1 MKNFFV
7 SVFFLVSAMTIS
19 AGVIEKSYFFQ
30 SPSIKTAG
38 EFQTIGFDNTMIT
51 GITGE
56 PALPYHAVQLLL
68 PTGEKAIS
76 IEFIGENEVQLP
88 GTYRI
93 IPGQASKPLSQPGE
107 PSFAYNHSVYQT
119 NASYPAKQ
127 TGELT
132 TQYLNGYAIALCT
145 FTPVKYNPATGVVT
159 IFQKVNIRIKTE
171 SNIESVNALKNLKQ
185 GEGIDKK
192 IHSFAQNAE
201 LMDQYPA
208 GTKDGD
214 DYQLLIITPAQ
225 FEANFAGLVEIYLE
239 RGIKTEIVTKETIS
253 TSGSGQDLQEKIR
266 NFIIQEYQ
274 DNSIEYVLLGGDVE
288 HIPYRGFYS
297 YVVSGGGYEDDNI
310 PADLYYAGL
319 DGNWNTDSDNRWG
332 EPGEDDL
339 LPDLAVGRFTF
350 SNETGLLN
358 MLHKTISYQNNPVL
372 GEFNNALMAGEWL
385 YGSPY
390 ETWGSD
396 YLETLIGHNTENGYE
411 TWGIPESYNYQK
423 LYEEIQ
429 PWYAND
435 LITAINSGKQF
446 VHHVGHANSTYVAYM
461 SNSDI
466 TNANFAGANGV
477 DHNYTI
483 FQSHGCICG
492 AFDENDCIMEK
503 MVTIENFAVAVIGN
517 SRYGW
522 FNEGQTEG
530 PAAHLHREMVDAMYH
545 ENIQFIGAAF
555 SEAKIQTAPWVTA
568 PGQWEEGALR
578 WNFYDINI
586 LGDPTLSVWTA
597 EPIMIQTVYENELL
611 ISSGSTSVTVT
622 SGGEPMENFSCS
634 VMMNGVL
641 YGTAMT
647 DATGVAVI
655 NFETAFAAAGE
666 GELIISG
673 MNCLPTAYPVTIHT
687 GTTGMGER
695 HEDAFALYPNPS
707 NGVVSIGFNGNDGEA
722 EIWVTN
728 VMNEVVLI
736 EKTTASAGKSLNI
749 DLGQLSKG
757 FYLVKVKTESYEV
770 TRKVIVN

>member
-1 MKNFFV
+1 MKNFIL
-7 SVFFLVSAMTIS
+7 SVFLFASVLTVSA
-19 AGVIEKSYFFQ
+19 AVVEKTYYFEN
-30 SPSIKTAG
+30 PSVTTVG
-38 EFQTIGFDNTMIT
+38 QFHQIGFNNTMIT

-56 PALPYHAVQLLL
+56 PALPYHTVQLLL
-68 PTGEKAIS
+68 PPGEKAIS
-76 IEFIGENEVQLP
+76 IEFIGENEIQLS
-88 GTYRI
+88 GIFKIR
-93 IPGQASKPLSQPGE
+93 PGQASKPLSQPGE
-107 PSFAYNHSVYQT
+107 PTFAYNQNVYQT
-119 NASYPAKQ
+119 DAAYPARQ

-132 TQYLNGYAIALCT
+132 TQYLNGYAFALCT
-145 FTPVKYNPATGVVT
+145 FTPVKYNPVTGIVSV
-159 IFQKVNIRIKTE
+159 FQKVKIKINSE
-171 SNIESVNALKNLKQ
+171 SNNESVNALKNLKPS
-185 GEGIDKK
+185 ERIANK
-192 IHSFAQNAE
+192 IRSFAQNAE
-201 LMDQYPA
+201 LIDQYPS

-214 DYQLLIITPAQ
+214 DYQLLIITPSQ
-225 FEANFAGLVEIYLE
+225 FTGNFAGLVETYLE

-253 TSGSGQDLQEKIR
+253 TTGSGQDLQEKIR

-274 DNSIEYVLLGGDVE
+274 DNNIEYVLLGGDVE
-288 HIPYRGFYS
+288 HVPYRGFYS

-319 DGNWNTDSDNRWG
+319 DGNWNTDGDNRWG

-358 MLHKTISYQNNPVL
+358 MLHKTITYQNNPVL

-385 YGSPY
+385 YGDPY

-396 YLETLIGHNTENGYE
+396 YLEILIGHHTDNGYE
-411 TWGIPESYNYQK
+411 TWGIPETYNYQK

-435 LITAINSGKQF
+435 LITAINSGKQY
-446 VHHVGHANSTYVAYM
+446 VHHVGHASSNYVAYM

-466 TNANFAGANGV
+466 TNVNFAGANGV
-477 DHNYTI
+477 NHNYTI
-483 FQSHGCICG
+483 FHSHGCICG

-503 MVTIENFAVAVIGN
+503 MLTIENFAVAVVGN

-545 ENIQFIGAAF
+545 EQMQHLGAAF

-586 LGDPTLSVWTA
+586 LGDPTLSVWTD
-597 EPIMIQTVYENELL
+597 EPITIQTVYEDDLL
-611 ISSGSTSVTVT
+611 VSSVSTTVTVT

-634 VMMNGVL
+634 ILMNGIL
-641 YGTAMT
+641 NGTAMT
-647 DATGVAVI
+647 DASGVAVI
-655 NFETAFAAAGE
+655 NFETAFTESGE
-666 GELIISG
+666 GELIVSG
-673 MNCLPTAYPVTIHT
+673 MNCLPTSYLVTIHT

-695 HEDAFALYPNPS
+695 QKDEFSLYPNPT
-707 NGVVSIGFNGNDGEA
+707 NGKVSIGFNGNDGAA
-722 EIWVTN
+722 EVWVIN
-728 VMNEVVLI
+728 VLNEVVLTEQVI
-736 EKTTASAGKSLNI
+736 TAAGKTVNL
-749 DLGQLSKG
+749 DLGKLTKG
-757 FYLVKVKTESYEV
+757 FYFVKVKTDRYEV

>member
-19 AGVIEKSYFFQ
+19 AGVVEKSYFFQ
-30 SPSIKTAG
+30 SPTITTAG
-38 EFQTIGFDNTMIT
+38 EFQTIAFDNTMIT

-68 PTGEKAIS
+68 PPGEKAIS

-88 GTYRI
+88 GTYKI

-107 PSFAYNHSVYQT
+107 KSFAYNLSVYQT
-119 NASYPAKQ
+119 DASYPAKQ

-145 FTPVKYNPATGVVT
+145 FTPVKYNPVTGVIT
-159 IFQKVNIRIKTE
+159 MFQKVNIRIKTE
-171 SNIESVNALKNLKQ
+171 SNIESANALKNLKQ
-185 GEGIDKK
+185 GERIVKK
-192 IHSFAQNAE
+192 IRSFAQNAE
-201 LMDQYPA
+201 LMEQYPA

-253 TSGSGQDLQEKIR
+253 STGTGQDLQEKIR
-266 NFIIQEYQ
+266 NYIIQEYQ

-288 HIPYRGFYS
+288 HVPYRGFYS

-358 MLHKTISYQNNPVL
+358 MLHKTITYQNNPVL

-385 YGSPY
+385 YGEPY

-435 LITAINSGKQF
+435 LITAINSGKQY

-466 TNANFAGANGV
+466 TNGNFAGANGV

-483 FQSHGCICG
+483 FHSHGCICG

-522 FNEGQTEG
+522 FNEGQSEG

-545 ENIQFIGAAF
+545 EEIQFIGAAF

-578 WNFYDINI
+578 WNFYDVNI
-586 LGDPTLSVWTA
+586 LGDPTLSVWTE
-597 EPIMIQTVYENELL
+597 EPITIQTVYENELL
-611 ISSGSTSVTVT
+611 ISSGSTTVTVI

-695 HEDAFALYPNPS
+695 HEDAFALYPNPT

-728 VMNEVVLI
+728 VMNEVVLT
-736 EKTTASAGKSLNI
+736 EKATASAGKSLNL

-757 FYLVKVKTESYEV
+757 FYFVKVKTESYEV